1 MTDHPP
7 AGAEETAD
15 AAVPIEATG
24 IDGDVSELERALSA
38 RGEPYVR
45 ATVVRR
51 EPPVSANVGDRALVT
66 AAGELHGWIGG
77 AACARSIVTRE
88 AREVV
93 ETGTPRLVGIAPDPE
108 TIDRPGLAAFPM
120 TCHSEGVLEVFL
132 EPVIP
137 RPELVIVGDSP
148 IAHALARLTR
158 ELRLDVTLVVSTADA
173 ARDVP
178 PATRILEAVDP
189 ERIADAV
196 GGSPLVV
203 VASMGEYDAFG
214 IAAGV
219 LTESPYVGLVASGP
233 RADAEIERAAE
244 LIGTDPESIRAA
256 VTNPAGVDVAA
267 HTVAEI
273 AASLLAEVV
282 DARATVGTAAA
293 SNGARADQT
302 EAADASDLEEEAESN
317 GAGSN
322 DAESDDVES
331 DGAGSDGAG
340 SGERASS
347 SVPAIDPVCGM
358 AVDPADAA
366 ATVTHDGT
374 TYSFCCEGCADAFEN
389 DPTAYV
395 AENPEASG

>member
-1 MTDHPP
+1 MTDHPSP
-7 AGAEETAD
+7 GAGEPAD
-15 AAVPIEATG
+15 AAEPIEATG

-38 RGEPYVR
+38 RGEPYAR

-66 AAGELHGWIGG
+66 VDGELHGWIGG
-77 AACARSIVTRE
+77 AACARSIVLRE
-88 AREVV
+88 AREVI
-93 ETGTPRLVGIAPDPE
+93 ETGAPRLVGIAPDPG
-108 TIDRPGLAAFPM
+108 TIDRPGLEAFPM

-132 EPVIP
+132 EPVTP

-158 ELRLDVTLVVSTADA
+158 ELRLDVTLVASNADA

-178 PATRILEAVDP
+178 PATRILETVDP

-203 VASMGEYDAFG
+203 VASMGEYDASG

-219 LTESPYVGLVASGP
+219 LAGSPYVGLVASGP
-233 RADAEIERAAE
+233 RADAEIERAAD
-244 LIGTDPESIRAA
+244 LIGKDPESVRAA
-256 VTNPAGVDVAA
+256 VTTPAGVDVAA

-282 DARATVGTAAA
+282 DARATLGTVTVSTKERPNPAEKEDV
-293 SNGARADQT
+293 N
-302 EAADASDLEEEAESN
+302 DLE
-317 GAGSN
+317 
-322 DAESDDVES
+322 DDVES
-331 DGAGSDGAG
+331 DDGESDD
-340 SGERASS
+340 GESDERTPSNA
-347 SVPAIDPVCGM
+347 PAVDPVCGM

-374 TYSFCCEGCADAFEN
+374 TYSFCCEGCADAFES
-389 DPTAYV
+389 DPTAHV
-395 AENPEASG
+395 AGNLEASG